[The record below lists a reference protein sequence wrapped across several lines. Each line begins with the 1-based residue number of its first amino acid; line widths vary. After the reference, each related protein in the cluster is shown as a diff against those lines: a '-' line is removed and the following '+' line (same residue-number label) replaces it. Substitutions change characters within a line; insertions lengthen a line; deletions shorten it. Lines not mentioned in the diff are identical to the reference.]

1 MDNDLNKYFVTV
13 DIYKGDSKVK
23 SVTIP
28 KSLIHDMFQQYKFPG
43 SQYDVR
49 IIDHTGNYRINSKI
63 MGF

>member
-1 MDNDLNKYFVTV
+1 MDNDLNRFFVSI

-23 SVTIP
+23 SVTVP
-28 KSLIHDMFQQYKFPG
+28 KSLIHDIFQQYKFPG

-49 IIDHTGNYRINSKI
+49 ITDHTGNYRINSKI

>member
-13 DIYKGDSKVK
+13 DIYKGDNKVK

-43 SQYDVR
+43 SQYDIK
-49 IIDHTGNYRINSKI
+49 IIDHIGNYRINSKI